1 MAASK
6 PKGFIMAILQLA
18 LGIVSLLMGL
28 ANLSKESAPIVHQ
41 MLQQQSIQRVNEQS
55 IQYAYRY
62 SDGNYRYYSDNSGH
76 YWSRVN
82 IQGVVEYARVGNDVV
97 VR

>member
-1 MAASK
+1 MAPVK
-6 PKGFIMAILQLA
+6 QKGFIMAVLQLA

-28 ANLSKESAPIVHQ
+28 ATLSKDSAPIVQ
-41 MLQQQSIQRVNEQS
+41 KMLQQQNIQRVNEQS
-55 IQYAYRY
+55 IQYNYRY
-62 SDGNYRYYSDNSGH
+62 SDGNYRYYSDNSGY

-82 IQGVVEYARVGNDVV
+82 VQGVVEYARVGNDVV